1 MRFIFVLFW
10 LTVLLLGWLKF
21 NSRTPLPFILE
32 VGNMGDNDRV
42 CERGG
47 GGGGGETG
55 GGDEDGEI

>member
-1 MRFIFVLFW
+1 M
-10 LTVLLLGWLKF
+10 KF
-21 NSRTPLPFILE
+21 NSRTPLPLPLPFILE

-42 CERGG
+42 CGRSG